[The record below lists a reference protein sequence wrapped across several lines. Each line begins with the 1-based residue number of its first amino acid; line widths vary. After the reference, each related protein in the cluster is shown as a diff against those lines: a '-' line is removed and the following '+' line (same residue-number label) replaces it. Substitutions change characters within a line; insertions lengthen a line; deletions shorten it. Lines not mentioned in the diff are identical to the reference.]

1 MRICEL
7 KQREVINV
15 KDCKRL
21 GFVGDVD
28 FDISTG
34 KMLAII
40 VPGPG
45 CVWGFLG
52 REKEYIIPFCDICQ
66 IGDDIILVRLKEE
79 RENFCL
85 QKRTSCDIIISMI
98 CYENL
103 AGAYQ

>member
-45 CVWGFLG
+45 CVCGFLG
-52 REKEYIIPFCDICQ
+52 REKEFVIPFGDICQ
-66 IGDDIILVRLKEE
+66 IGDDIILVEVKKLKDIEKPC
-79 RENFCL
+79 R
-85 QKRTSCDIIISMI
+85 CD
-98 CYENL
+98 
-103 AGAYQ
+103 

>member
-52 REKEYIIPFCDICQ
+52 REKEYIIPFCDS
-66 IGDDIILVRLKEE
+66 GEAERRERKEGIA
-79 RENFCL
+79 ENFCL